1 MSLSDAYERM
11 ATALRDDSW
20 GNITGQDWFEGAQ
33 AMASEEDFF
42 HWELEFPV
50 AFYGEDGGRKKAL
63 ASMP

>member
-1 MSLSDAYERM
+1 M

-42 HWELEFPV
+42 HWELSNFLLRSTEKT
-50 AFYGEDGGRKKAL
+50 AGKKKGAGFDAVIGNPPL
-63 ASMP
+63 R